1 MIGTPD
7 ERILLL
13 ADITDLLIVGM
24 QIFMYVSCPVLII
37 FMLVV
42 GPWCPQCKKRWALK
56 RTGNTNR
63 GWFESFR
70 EVKCKY
76 CDYNRWESTSGG
88 GGGGG

>member
-1 MIGTPD
+1 MQISD
-7 ERILLL
+7 EHVLLL
-13 ADITDLLIVGM
+13 ADTTDLLIVGM
-24 QIFMYVSCPVLII
+24 QIFMYVSAPVLII
-37 FMLVV
+37 AMLVV

-56 RTGNTNR
+56 RTGNTKS
-63 GWFESFR
+63 GSFESFR